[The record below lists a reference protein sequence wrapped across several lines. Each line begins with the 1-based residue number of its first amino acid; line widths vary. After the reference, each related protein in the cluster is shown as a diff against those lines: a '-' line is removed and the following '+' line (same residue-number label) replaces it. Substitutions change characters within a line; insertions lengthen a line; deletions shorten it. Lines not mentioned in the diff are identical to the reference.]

1 MANKNDITA
10 IVLASGYGKR
20 FGGNKLLQPI
30 TGDETQ
36 YPMAI
41 QSTLNVLPHADH
53 VMMIVRPD
61 DHDLIDECKKL
72 NLQILLNEHAK
83 NGMSQAILK
92 GVAHTPPHHHVMI
105 CLADMPYI
113 KAETYQHIIE
123 QFTQSKEQ
131 FIIQPY
137 HNDIPG
143 HPVIFPCHYKKDLM
157 TLQGD
162 KGAKSIIAQHS
173 NIRVPVNDQGIL
185 IDVDRPIDI
194 LDTPLTLI

>member
-1 MANKNDITA
+1 MANKNNITA
-10 IVLASGYGKR
+10 IVLASGYSKR
-20 FGGNKLLQPI
+20 FGSNKLLQPI
-30 TGDETQ
+30 TGDETE

-41 QSTLNVLPHADH
+41 QSTLNVLPHVDH

-61 DHDLIDECKKL
+61 DHNLIDECKKL
-72 NLQILLNEHAK
+72 NLQIRLNEHAK
-83 NGMSQAILK
+83 NGMSQAILQ

-113 KAETYQHIIE
+113 KADTYQHIIE
-123 QFTQSKEQ
+123 QFMRNNGQL
-131 FIIQPY
+131 IVQPC
-137 HNDIPG
+137 HDDTAG
-143 HPVIFPCHYKKDLM
+143 HPVIFPSHYKKDLM

-162 KGAKSIIAQHS
+162 KGAKSIISQHPH
-173 NIRVPVNDQGIL
+173 IRIPVNDPGIL